1 MSGLDDS
8 ATSVVIER
16 CGPVLVLTLDGPS
29 SRNSIGPDIYN
40 AVQGQVIAAG
50 ADPQTRAV
58 VLTGSG
64 GFFSAGGNVK
74 ALRESAS
81 GTLAEATA
89 RTDRLNAMIM
99 AIANCPVPV
108 LAAIEGG
115 AAGAGLSLALA
126 CDMIVASENARF
138 AVAQVRVGLSPDGG
152 ATSFLRSAL
161 PRQIVMEMCLLG
173 LPISADRLAGFG
185 LINVLAPEGGALE
198 AALDL
203 AAHLAEGPPQAI
215 RTIKT
220 LVQSAATADLAS
232 QLDSEARAINL
243 ARFSAE
249 AAEGLAAFLEKRPT
263 RFGSG
268 DGAGG
273 EG

>member
-1 MSGLDDS
+1 MV
-8 ATSVVIER
+8 TER
-16 CGPVLVLTLDGPS
+16 RGAVLVLTLDGPG
-29 SRNSIGPDIYN
+29 SRNSIGPYVYD
-40 AVQGQVIAAG
+40 AVQAQVIAAAG
-50 ADPQTRAV
+50 DPRLRAV

-64 GFFSAGGNVK
+64 GFFSAGGNIH

-81 GTLAEATA
+81 GTLGEATA

-99 AIANCPVPV
+99 AIVDCPVPV

-126 CDMIVASENARF
+126 CDMIVASLNARF

-161 PRQIVMEMCLLG
+161 PRQLVMEMCLLG
-173 LPISADRLAGFG
+173 MPVSAERLAGFG
-185 LINVLAPEGGALE
+185 LINVLASKDGALE

-203 AAHLAEGPPQAI
+203 ASRIADGPPQAI

-249 AAEGLAAFLEKRPT
+249 AAEGLSAFLEKRPA
-263 RFGSG
+263 RFASAE
-268 DGAGG
+268 GAA
-273 EG
+273 ESK